1 MGASQY
7 PPHMAEMRELKYATF
22 TLFPGSHKDVFNV
35 TEIMRL

>member
-7 PPHMAEMRELKYATF
+7 PPHMAEMKELKYATY
-22 TLFPGSHKDVFNV
+22 TIFPGRHEDEFNV